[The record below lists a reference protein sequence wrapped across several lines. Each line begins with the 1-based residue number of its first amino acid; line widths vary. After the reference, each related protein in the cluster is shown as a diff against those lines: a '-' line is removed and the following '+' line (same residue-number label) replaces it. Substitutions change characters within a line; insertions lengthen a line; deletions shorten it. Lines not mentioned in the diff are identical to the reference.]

1 MNIRLHT
8 AVLAACLLTSAISS
22 SSVHA
27 AEAYTAKVYASSLNV
42 RSEPA
47 AGATVTGSL
56 SSGALVTVTGE
67 QHGWLKVRAGSVSG
81 WVAGYYLKRTSGG
94 TNGGTSTGT
103 SSAASGSVKTSTVSS
118 GPATVTATSLR
129 IRGGPGTRY
138 EVVGSLQTGDS
149 VTVLL
154 RQDGWSRI
162 RTAGGAAGWVSTA
175 YLSAGNVQNTGT
187 ASSNAQ
193 SGSVVRKSGSIRG
206 KLIVVDPGHGGSDPG
221 MLGTTYG
228 TMEKDLTLQTS
239 LYLRDYLTA
248 KGAQVEITRTREDQ
262 KPSLSRRVQIGQQ
275 SGADAFVSIHYNSS
289 PKKVSGTLTFFY
301 SETDDLRLARAIEAR
316 LEAGTGLKS
325 NGLSFG
331 NYHILRENPL
341 PAALIEL
348 GFLSTPADESIVR
361 RTAYQRK
368 AAQAIAEGLAEYF
381 RN

>member
-22 SSVHA
+22 SSAYA

-47 AGATVTGSL
+47 ANASVTGSL

-94 TNGGTSTGT
+94 TSAGT
-103 SSAASGSVKTSTVSS
+103 SSSGSTKTSAVSS
-118 GPATVTATSLR
+118 GTATVTASSLR

-162 RTAGGAAGWVSTA
+162 RTAGGVIGWVSTP
-175 YLSAGNVQNTGT
+175 YLSTGIGRNTGT
-187 ASSNAQ
+187 TSSSTL

-248 KGAQVEITRTREDQ
+248 KGARVELTRTREDQ
-262 KPSLSRRVQIGQQ
+262 KPTLSRRVQIGRQ

-301 SETDDLRLARAIEAR
+301 SETGDLRLARAIETR
-316 LEAGTGLKS
+316 LGAGTGLKS

-341 PAALIEL
+341 PAALVEL

-368 AAQAIAEGLAEYF
+368 AAQAIAEGVADYF
-381 RN
+381 R